1 MSITSVLLRNNSVAT
16 EGGLKDGSLQIRG
29 AYSNLE
35 FPMLYQ
41 SLQLFIGP
49 VSTFH
54 FTPFPGQAFSGGK

>member
-1 MSITSVLLRNNSVAT
+1 MAPSRTWARF
-16 EGGLKDGSLQIRG
+16 D
-29 AYSNLE
+29 LE

-54 FTPFPGQAFSGGK
+54 FTPFDVRLSVPENKHVTPLGIHFT